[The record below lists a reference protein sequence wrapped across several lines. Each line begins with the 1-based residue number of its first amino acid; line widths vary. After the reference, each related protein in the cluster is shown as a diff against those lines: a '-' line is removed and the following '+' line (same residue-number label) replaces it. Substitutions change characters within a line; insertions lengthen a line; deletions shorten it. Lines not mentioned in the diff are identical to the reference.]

1 MGSGNGALIEQTPI
15 VLSAAALSSLLVG
28 LSKGG
33 VPTVG
38 TLAVPLLALVMPPVA
53 AAALLLPIFIASDVV
68 GVWLYRR
75 EYSARNLAVLMPAAL
90 GGVALGWAFGRWF
103 SGAFIGLLVGAVGI
117 FFCINAWVF
126 ARRPRPPRAADV
138 PRGAFWGVL
147 TGLASFVS
155 HAGGPPFQM
164 YVLPQLLPKMV
175 FAGTATILFATL
187 NAAKVVPY
195 WQLGQFSGIE
205 PSLTLWLAVP
215 ALAGTLVGRWLARN
229 MPDRLFFRLVE
240 IALLGVSLKLVWDYA
255 RTLGIGGT

>member
-1 MGSGNGALIEQTPI
+1 MIEQTPI

-38 TLAVPLLALVMPPVA
+38 TLAVPLLALAMPPVA
-53 AAALLLPIFIASDVV
+53 AAALLLPIFVASDVV
-68 GVWLYRR
+68 AVWLYRR
-75 EYSARNLAVLMPAAL
+75 EYSARNLAILTPAAL
-90 GGVALGWAFGRWF
+90 GGVALGWMFGRWF

-117 FFCINAWVF
+117 SFCINAWLGHRRTAA
-126 ARRPRPPRAADV
+126 ARPARV
-138 PRGAFWGVL
+138 PAGIVWGGL
-147 TGLASFVS
+147 AGLASFVS

-164 YVLPQLLPKMV
+164 YVLPQQLPKMV
-175 FAGTATILFATL
+175 FAGTATILFAIV

-195 WQLGQFSGIE
+195 WQLGQFSGIA
-205 PSLTLWLAVP
+205 PSLALWLAVP
-215 ALAGTLVGRWLARN
+215 ALAGTFAGRWLTRN

-255 RTLGIGGT
+255 LTLGLGGA